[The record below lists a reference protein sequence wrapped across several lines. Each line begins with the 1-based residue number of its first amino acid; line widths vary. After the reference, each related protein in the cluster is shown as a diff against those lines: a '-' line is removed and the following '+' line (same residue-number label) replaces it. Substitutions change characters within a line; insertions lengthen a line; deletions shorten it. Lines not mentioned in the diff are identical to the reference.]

1 MSSVQLIKGRN
12 GGLYY
17 EKNGKKIYVT
27 NVDDIDSQMRS
38 QAQPSS
44 GWSAMAPKK
53 GPERARLYEECDAKG
68 QKCFLGPNAKNPGIS
83 GFPICPACRDPN
95 VPCSCRP
102 NCKGI
107 VAAYARGRQW
117 KHVEQADKARELEMM
132 YGCSKSALSTSSNK
146 ISNQIGGMN
155 LDQDL
160 ELPGSRRRN
169 PPASRNLQTGLLYE
183 SKGRFSQAYCPQTTP
198 CPPNKPLRYKM
209 RGRSEY
215 CCRAR
220 PEKRVGPRRANAY
233 IEFLSAHK
241 GQGYSREELLE
252 MYKQLS

>member
-68 QKCFLGPNAKNPGIS
+68 QKCFLSPNAKNPGIS

-132 YGCSKSALSTSSNK
+132 YGCSKSASAESASK
-146 ISNQIGGMN
+146 GNQVGGMN
-155 LDQDL
+155 LELDDQT
-160 ELPGSRRRN
+160 LP
-169 PPASRNLQTGLLYE
+169 GLLYE
-183 SKGRFSQAYCPQTTP
+183 SKGRFSQAYCPQNPP
-198 CPPNKPLRYKM
+198 CPSDKPLRYKM

-215 CCRAR
+215 CCKAR
-220 PEKRVGPRRANAY
+220 PERRVGPRKANAY

-252 MYKQLS
+252 MYNQTKN